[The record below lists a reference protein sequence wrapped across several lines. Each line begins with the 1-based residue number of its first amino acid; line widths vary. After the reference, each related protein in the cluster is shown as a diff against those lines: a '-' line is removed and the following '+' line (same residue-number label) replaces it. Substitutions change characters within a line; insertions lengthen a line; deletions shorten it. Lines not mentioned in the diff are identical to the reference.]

1 MNSQNQQTWLNPDN
15 LVIFLDEL
23 RDADYNIGVDQYI
36 AAQDLVLA
44 LTAEGINLDQPQRFK
59 NMLGSLLCNSPQE
72 QEDFGHRFDQWV
84 ERMGFVIAT
93 EDSTASEKAIKLEQE
108 LIKVRK
114 QSKRWKWAWLFI
126 SGIVAVLIIGASIAY
141 FSSSPIKV
149 IPPGEKEPSEIVV
162 QPPTPIEWQTILIAL
177 LVILVTFL
185 IWRWMWRRRANLFW
199 KRNATTEKPKLQE
212 ISIADN
218 DQELFP
224 NLLYLK
230 IAQQFRKR
238 IKVKSTEIDIE
249 KTFAKT
255 LENAG
260 WYSPVYETRQ
270 IPPEYLFLID
280 RASYGDHQAKFI
292 TEMIDRLDQNGVFIT
307 GYYFDHDPR
316 ICFPMTGKKSSRKLA
331 ELAAKYSH
339 HRLVVFSEAERLFS
353 PVTGELESWVEIF
366 SQWQESAVLTPKPVE
381 NWGYEELELA
391 EQFMILPATAEGLRD
406 FIKNLEVESS
416 PFSLTSKDRAAIP
429 DSFQER
435 PLYWIDR
442 EPPEDYLIAEVLP
455 SLKKYLGQDG
465 YLWLSAC
472 AIFPELHWNL
482 TLYLGNALK
491 NQTGTKTLLQTCNLS
506 DMARLPWFRYGY
518 MPDWLRLLLIAELS
532 PEQDQDIRAKL
543 SQLLVNAV
551 SGSVSGIQL
560 EIAKKHRNSVSK
572 IAKPLLK
579 LFTDKSSKNSPL
591 RDYIFQDFMA
601 GKNEKLAVKLPNNL
615 RQIISDKKVGWRLL
629 LKWSGLFVL
638 VSLTEWNIFIYNEG
652 NLSIYSF
659 VLSAIVIFTNANLQL
674 HILKKYVFKIAVFSR
689 ICWCLSQA
697 TLSVQVI
704 ILFLRNHIRNY
715 NIFTFLW
722 VLCFAFLI
730 YGIIQYVI
738 IYKILNRRRSWYWL
752 LSTCFSMIAVW
763 IIIIYINEK
772 TIINLYNDVIIFSI
786 YGSIQGILYGVATG
800 ASLVCILRQPVI
812 EK

>member
-1 MNSQNQQTWLNPDN
+1 MDKGSQVKEQTWLNPDN
-15 LVIFLDEL
+15 LVIFIDEL
-23 RDADYNIGVDQYI
+23 RDADYNIGVNQYI

-72 QEDFGHRFDQWV
+72 QEDFHHRFDQWI
-84 ERMGFVIAT
+84 ERMGFAIAT
-93 EDSTASEKAIKLEQE
+93 EDSIASEKAIKLERE

-238 IKVKSTEIDIE
+238 IKVQSTEIDID

-255 LENAG
+255 IENGG

-316 ICFPMTGKKSSRKLA
+316 ICFPMTGQKSARKLP

-353 PVTGELESWVEIF
+353 PVTGKLESWVEIF

-391 EQFMILPATAEGLRD
+391 EQFMILPATAEGLRN

-416 PFSLTSKDRAAIP
+416 PFSLTSKDRPAIP
-429 DSFQER
+429 DSLQER

-455 SLKKYLGQDG
+455 SLKQYLTQDG

-491 NQTGTKTLLQTCNLS
+491 NQTGDTLLQTCNLF
-506 DMARLPWFRYGY
+506 DIARLPWFRYGY

-532 PEQDQDIRAKL
+532 PEQDKNIRAKL

-560 EIAKKHRNSVSK
+560 EIAEKHRNSVSK
-572 IAKPLLK
+572 IAQPLLK
-579 LFTDKSSKNSPL
+579 LFKDKASKNNPL

-601 GKNEKLAVKLPNNL
+601 GNNEKLAVKLPNNL
-615 RQIISDKKVGWRLL
+615 SQIISVKKVGWRFI

-638 VSLTEWNIFIYNEG
+638 VSLIEWNTFFYLDLSIIIFI
-652 NLSIYSF
+652 LSP
-659 VLSAIVIFTNANLQL
+659 IFIFINANLQL
-674 HILKKYVFKIAVFSR
+674 YFLKKYVFKISVFLRLS
-689 ICWCLSQA
+689 WCLSQII
-697 TLSVQVI
+697 LSVPVI
-704 ILFLRNHIRNY
+704 VLLVRNY
-715 NIFTFLW
+715 DNIFEYFF

-738 IYKILNRRRSWYWL
+738 IYKMLNRRRSWYWL
-752 LSTCFSMIAVW
+752 LSTWFSMLAAW
-763 IIIIYINEK
+763 IIILYIDEIVSSTN
-772 TIINLYNDVIIFSI
+772 IIIFSI

-800 ASLVCILRQPVI
+800 TTLVWILRQPII